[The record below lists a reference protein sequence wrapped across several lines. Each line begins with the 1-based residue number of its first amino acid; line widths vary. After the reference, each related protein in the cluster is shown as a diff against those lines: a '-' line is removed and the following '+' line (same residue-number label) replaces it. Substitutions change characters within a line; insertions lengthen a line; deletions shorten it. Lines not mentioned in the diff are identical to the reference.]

1 MKSMK
6 ATCFFAN
13 QISKTN
19 VESTTTVTSSDD
31 NGLKKSKITQHG
43 GSQTSSV
50 KVAKPSDR
58 TNLHLD
64 HVPSDE
70 TDLLIETLN
79 SANLGWKADTCKLS
93 KPHKLYGIGS
103 ANCKKTNDQTL
114 TLAQT
119 SSGESESMELESESF
134 GQTSAFSG
142 VLLKAQ
148 SWAKSYASAESIP
161 DDKLPDNYDFR
172 NLDGV
177 DFTNPVRDQ
186 GHCGSCYTV
195 AFAQAVE
202 SRLKL
207 KYGKKVPVLSSQQI
221 MTCNFLNEGCGG
233 GWPHLNGYFMEH
245 GHMVSDQCAPYKGNT
260 KGKSCQDYQKCPPIA
275 KVQKTRFVGGGWG
288 EVSEKQIMKEMIR
301 NGPVSA
307 EFQATPLF
315 SMYAEGI
322 LSESGIQS
330 LESMKSQLAQAKDM
344 MKTATPEDAAQLQSV
359 ISALQEGGPTE
370 ESMLQLQS
378 QMSLSKD
385 NLSDKTLEDLGFS
398 W

>member
-1 MKSMK
+1 MSKSSIE
-6 ATCFFAN
+6 AT
-13 QISKTN
+13 
-19 VESTTTVTSSDD
+19 STDTDD
-31 NGLKKSKITQHG
+31 NGLKKSKIVQHD
-43 GSQTSSV
+43 GSGPSV

-58 TNLHLD
+58 KNLHLE

-79 SANLGWKADTCKLS
+79 SSNLGWKADTCKLS
-93 KPHKLYGIGS
+93 KTHKQYGVGS
-103 ANCKKTNDQTL
+103 ENCNSGNTL
-114 TLAQT
+114 MLAQT
-119 SSGESESMELESESF
+119 SSSQSEQMELETESF
-134 GQTSAFSG
+134 GQTAAFAG
-142 VLLKAQ
+142 VLQKAQ
-148 SWAKSYASAESIP
+148 SWAKTYASADEIP
-161 DDKLPDNYDFR
+161 DDKLPENYDFR

-207 KYGKKVPVLSSQQI
+207 KYGKKVPMLSSQQI

-245 GHMVSDQCAPYKGNT
+245 GHMVSEQCAPYKGNT
-260 KGKSCQDYQKCPPIA
+260 KGKSCKDYQQCPPIA

-307 EFQATPLF
+307 EF
-315 SMYAEGI
+315 
-322 LSESGIQS
+322 
-330 LESMKSQLAQAKDM
+330 
-344 MKTATPEDAAQLQSV
+344 
-359 ISALQEGGPTE
+359 
-370 ESMLQLQS
+370 
-378 QMSLSKD
+378 
-385 NLSDKTLEDLGFS
+385 
-398 W
+398 